1 VTYTYSVRKHVNK
14 SALFIVGLAVSLT
27 ILLAGCGGGTK
38 TPVTP
43 TLWIVTQSLAGGTI
57 GSPYSVT
64 VQAAG
69 GTAPFTWSVSAGA
82 LPDNLAIASSQ
93 SNSVTISGTPDRVQA
108 AVSFTIQVSDVS
120 SQTATQSYS
129 VSIASSPTIV
139 VAQSGAIQGTIQ
151 GNILAF
157 RGIPYAAPPT
167 GSLRWRPPQPPASWS
182 GVRDASAF
190 GNLCTQIDS
199 NGDLVGDEDCLVL
212 NIFVGQPASAQALP
226 VMVFFHGGGNAR
238 GGTQQ
243 KPFDL
248 PPLANQGVL
257 VVTVEYRLGAL
268 GFLALSQ
275 LTAEDGLSSGY
286 YGLTDQIAALSWVQQ
301 NIAVFGGDPTHV
313 MMFGQSAGA
322 GDTEALLTSPL
333 AKGLFS
339 AAGMESG
346 AFHSAELM
354 TLAQAEASDAAA
366 VSLYGCSAA
375 ADVLA
380 CLRAVP
386 AATIVTN
393 QGALPH
399 VPGIIEPRVV
409 PVDPLVALGQ
419 NGSPVPLLIGSNR
432 EENAMI
438 NDDPTVTP
446 PLTDADYEASVD
458 AEYDP
463 LGAGVANQILA
474 LYPVG
479 SYDAPIYALIAVDSD
494 ALLTCPTRETA
505 RAAAGATRPSVWRY
519 LYIHRYENDPTLNL
533 YRAFHTAELFFVFGN
548 IEPPDPNGYTPTAAE
563 VTLAGQIMGYWT
575 RFAATGNPNGAG
587 AVQWPAYDATTDAML
602 QLDDTFVQINGYH
615 NPQCDYLATLPYQP
629 PSNGPVYLSSS
640 TQRVSFWT
648 MPRRR

>member
-1 VTYTYSVRKHVNK
+1 MTYTYSVRKRVNK
-14 SALFIVGLAVSLT
+14 FAFFITGLAVFLT
-27 ILLAGCGGGTK
+27 IFLAGCGGGGGTK
-38 TPVTP
+38 IPSISIVTP
-43 TLWIVTQSLAGGTI
+43 SLPNDTI

-64 VQAAG
+64 VQASG
-69 GTAPFTWSVSAGA
+69 GTAPFAWSVSAGA
-82 LPDNLAIASSQ
+82 LPDNLTLASS
-93 SNSVTISGTPDRVQA
+93 SSSSVTISGTPDRVQP
-108 AVSFTIQVSDVS
+108 AVSFTIRVSDAT
-120 SQTATQSYS
+120 SQTATQSYT
-129 VSIASSPTIV
+129 VNITSSPTIV
-139 VAQSGAIQGTIQ
+139 VTQSGAIQGTVQ

-167 GSLRWRPPQPPASWS
+167 GDLRWRPPQPPASWS

-190 GNLCTQIDS
+190 GNLCTQINS
-199 NGDLVGDEDCLVL
+199 GDLVGDEDCLVL

-226 VMVFFHGGGNAR
+226 VMVFFHGGGNAA

-248 PPLANQGVL
+248 PPLANQGVI

-286 YGLTDQIAALSWVQQ
+286 YGLTDQIAALAWVQQ

-346 AFHSAELM
+346 AAHSAQLM
-354 TLAQAEASDAAA
+354 PLAQAEASDAAIIP
-366 VSLYGCSAA
+366 LLGCGSA
-375 ADVLA
+375 ADVLS

-446 PLTDADYEASVD
+446 PLTPTGYAAQVYV
-458 AEYDP
+458 EYYP
-463 LGAGVANQILA
+463 LGGEAAVTEILN
-474 LYPVG
+474 LYPAS
-479 SYDAPIYALIAVDSD
+479 SYDDPIYALIAVDSD

-505 RAAAGATRPSVWRY
+505 RAATGASRPAVWRY
-519 LYIHRYENDPTLNL
+519 LYIHRYENDATLNQ

-563 VTLAGQIMGYWT
+563 VTFAGQIMGYWT

-587 AVQWPAYDATTDAML
+587 AVTWPQSDPSDPTTDAML
-602 QLDDTFVQINGYH
+602 QLDDTSVAINGYH
-615 NPQCDYLATLPYQP
+615 NPQCDYLATLRYQP
-629 PSNGPVYLSSS
+629 PSSGPPSGRTVH
-640 TQRVSFWT
+640 
-648 MPRRR
+648 

>member
-1 VTYTYSVRKHVNK
+1 MSRKLNQF
-14 SALFIVGLAVSLT
+14 SPLTLGILLAVY
-27 ILLAGCGGGTK
+27 LAGCGGGTT
-38 TPVTP
+38 TP
-43 TLWIVTQSLAGGTI
+43 SLFILTTSLPDDTI

-64 VQAAG
+64 LQASG
-69 GTAPFTWSVSAGA
+69 GTAPFAWSVSAGN
-82 LPDNLAIASSQ
+82 LPDNLTLASS
-93 SNSVTISGTPDRVQA
+93 SSSSVTISGTPDRVQA
-108 AVSFTIQVSDVS
+108 AVSFTIRVNDATN
-120 SQTATQSYS
+120 QTATQSYS
-129 VSIASSPTIV
+129 VNITSSPTV
-139 VAQSGAIQGTIQ
+139 VVTKSGAIQGTVQ
-151 GNILAF
+151 GNIFAF

-167 GSLRWRPPQPPASWS
+167 GNLRWRPPQPPASWS
-182 GVRDASAF
+182 GVRDASTF
-190 GNLCTQIDS
+190 GNLCTQNSSGQI
-199 NGDLVGDEDCLVL
+199 VGSEDCLVL
-212 NIFVGQPASAQALP
+212 NIFVGQPASAQPLP
-226 VMVFFHGGGNAR
+226 VMVFFHGGGNAA

-257 VVTVEYRLGAL
+257 VVTAEYRLGAL

-275 LTAEDGLSSGY
+275 LTAEDGVSSGY
-286 YGLTDQIAALSWVQQ
+286 YGLMDQIAALTWVQQ
-301 NIAVFGGDPTHV
+301 NIAAFGGDPAHV

-322 GDTEALLTSPL
+322 GDTEALLMSPL

-346 AFHSAELM
+346 AEHSAGLV
-354 TLAQAEASDAAA
+354 TLAQAETDEAPI
-366 VSLYGCSAA
+366 VSLLGCGTA

-393 QGALPH
+393 QSALPH

-409 PVDPLVALGQ
+409 PVDPLVALQQ

-432 EENAMI
+432 EENAAI

-446 PLTDADYEASVD
+446 PLTEPGYETQVH

-463 LGAGVANQILA
+463 LGAGVANQVLS
-474 LYPVG
+474 LYPAS
-479 SYDAPIYALIAVDSD
+479 SYDSPIYALIAVDSD
-494 ALLTCPTRETA
+494 SLLTCPTRETA
-505 RAAAGATRPSVWRY
+505 RAAATGADRPAVWRY
-519 LYIHRYENDPTLNL
+519 LYVHRYENDATLNQ

-548 IEPPDPNGYTPTAAE
+548 VQPPDPNLYTPTAAE

-602 QLDDTFVQINGYH
+602 QLDDTFVEINGYH

-629 PSNGPVYLSSS
+629 PSSGPSIAPQGALSSS
-640 TQRVSFWT
+640 RQRVSFWT
-648 MPRRR
+648 MPRQQ